1 MAGLEDGLEHPYDAT
16 AEKALIGVTLLSPD
30 LCREQFLSVR
40 PDDWFVPSSRH
51 VAIVIAEMLTANRP
65 IDPNT
70 VLVEAQARG
79 LVPARIS
86 PNAVLDMVQAAW
98 APESAPLLAQRI
110 RDLSAARKLSEV
122 GTRLAQRMETAW
134 STGVDRADIALA
146 VTEVRR
152 ACDEAERIAADLTV
166 DPPTPM
172 GEFLSVHDERNW
184 LIPGLLERMER
195 IVLTGAEGGG
205 KTVLCTQLATCMAGG
220 LHPFTSEPLGT
231 GSHGVR
237 VLVVDC
243 ENSPAQSRRR
253 FRWMIGQA
261 DAARHKHGLSPVDWS
276 EQMFINMRPAGI
288 DLLKGT
294 DTAWLERAITET
306 APDLLVLGPLYK
318 LHHANPNDETAA
330 RELVWVLDSLRER
343 HGFALLTEAH
353 AGNGTDTSGDRM
365 MRPLGSSLFR
375 RWPEFGFGLR
385 RAKSDPG
392 GPRASVVDVVSWRGS
407 REERSWPSK
416 LQHSHLLPWM
426 PADPD
431 YFATLPRRIE
441 SVA

>member
-1 MAGLEDGLEHPYDAT
+1 MAGLNDDLDRPYDAT
-16 AEKALIGVTLLSPD
+16 AEKALIGVTLLSPE
-30 LCREQFLSVR
+30 LCRQEFLSVR
-40 PDDWFVPSSRH
+40 PEDWYLPSSRNLA
-51 VAIVIAEMLTANRP
+51 VVVAEMLVANRP
-65 IDPNT
+65 VDPNT
-70 VLVEAQARG
+70 VVVEAQSRG
-79 LVPARIS
+79 LVPAKVNPS
-86 PNAVLDMVQAAW
+86 TVFDAVQAGW
-98 APESAPLLAQRI
+98 LPESAPILAQRI
-110 RDLSAARKLSEV
+110 RDLSAARKLSEAA
-122 GTRLAQRMETAW
+122 TRLAQRMEVAW
-134 STGVDRADIALA
+134 TSGVDRADISAA

-152 ACDEAERIAADLTV
+152 ACDEAEQIAADLSV
-166 DPPTPM
+166 APPTPM
-172 GEFLSVHDERNW
+172 GEFLAVPDERNW

-220 LHPFTSEPLGT
+220 VHPFTGDPLGS
-231 GSHGVR
+231 GNRGIR

-253 FRWMIGQA
+253 FKWMIGQV
-261 DAARHKHGLSPVDWS
+261 DAARHKAGLSPVDWS
-276 EQMFINMRPAGI
+276 QQMFIDMRPAGI
-288 DLLKGT
+288 DLLSGT

-353 AGNGTDTSGDRM
+353 AGNANDANGDRM

-385 RAKSDPG
+385 RSKSDPG
-392 GPRASVVDVVSWRGS
+392 GARASVVDVVSWRGS

-416 LQHSHLLPWM
+416 LHHSHVLPWM
-426 PADPD
+426 PADPEYYD
-431 YFATLPRRIE
+431 TLPR
-441 SVA
+441 SA